1 MLPSAMHKVP
11 RPCCGKSGCMLSHL
25 RIRYKSEPFA
35 PSSLD
40 LMQAPSASAYVCEW
54 HCTESVASDV
64 SALLVQESERLSTE
78 EMTAAAMEVL
88 RRLFGDSIPEPT
100 ASIATK
106 WGSDAYAR
114 GKPLSLIQGCN
125 PPLCSTCENSLIG
138 AVGLL

>member
-1 MLPSAMHKVP
+1 
-11 RPCCGKSGCMLSHL
+11 MLSHL
-25 RIRYKSEPFA
+25 CIRYKSLPFA
-35 PSSLD
+35 VARFD
-40 LMQAPSASAYVCEW
+40 LIRAPASAYVCEW

-64 SALLVQESERLSTE
+64 CALLVQESERLSTE

-125 PPLCSTCENSLIG
+125 SPLCSTCENSLIG